1 MTFWESFWLIV
12 EAFFFFAYLVV
23 LFHIVTDLFRDKST
37 GGFAKAVWVLFL
49 VALPLLTALVYLLA
63 RGKGMAERQQ
73 RAVLNAEE
81 RAQSYIRDVAGASPA
96 QQIATAK
103 QLFDAGAIDATEF
116 AALKAS
122 ALAGSR

>member
-37 GGFAKAVWVLFL
+37 SGFGKAVWVLFL
-49 VALPLLTALVYLLA
+49 VLLPLLTALVYLLA
-63 RGKGMAERQQ
+63 RGKGMAERQH
-73 RAVLNAEE
+73 RAALSAEE
-81 RAQSYIRDVAGASPA
+81 RAQSYIRDAAGTSPA
-96 QQIATAK
+96 QQVATAK
-103 QLFDAGAIDATEF
+103 QLLDSGAIDATEF
-116 AALKAS
+116 AALKES